1 MVAPQAWDNAQKRDC
16 GQMEQKDPAKILK
29 AFLTDKLGV
38 NPVAGH
44 LKINLTDSAL
54 TVEGITES
62 VALKKKTL
70 LFAMSI
76 DGVDGVVDRLRVKP
90 SKRMSDDEIKV
101 HVYHSFS
108 SEPTLRGSSIEAEIK
123 DGVIDIEG
131 VVGSL
136 THKRLAGVLAW
147 WVPGTMDVIN
157 SLEVEPPEQDT
168 DDEIADALKI
178 IFDKDS
184 LIDAGAIKI
193 STRNCVV
200 TLEGT
205 AKSEAEKDA
214 AEEDAWYT
222 WGVND
227 VINRINVETLG
238 RHRRLT
244 FGPLKA

>member
-1 MVAPQAWDNAQKRDC
+1 
-16 GQMEQKDPAKILK
+16 MEQKDHVKILK
-29 AFLTDKLGV
+29 AFLTDRLGID
-38 NPVAGH
+38 PVASH
-44 LKINLTDSAL
+44 LKINFTDSAL

-62 VALKKKTL
+62 VALKKKIL

-76 DGVDGVVDRLRVKP
+76 EGVDGVVDRLRVKP

-101 HVYHSFS
+101 HVHHSFS
-108 SEPTLRGSSIEAEIK
+108 SEPTLKGSSIRAEIK

-157 SLEVEPPEQDT
+157 SLEVEPPELDT
-168 DDEIADALKI
+168 DDEVADALKI

-184 LIDAGAIKI
+184 LIDAGAIRI
-193 STRNCVV
+193 STRNYVV

-222 WGVND
+222 WGVNG

-238 RHRRLT
+238 RHR
-244 FGPLKA
+244 P

>member
-1 MVAPQAWDNAQKRDC
+1 
-16 GQMEQKDPAKILK
+16 MEQRKIEEKDPVKVMK
-29 AFLTDKLGV
+29 AFLTDRLGV
-38 NPVAGH
+38 DPVVGH
-44 LKINLTDSAL
+44 LKVSLTDRAL

-62 VALKKKTL
+62 VALKKKAL
-70 LFAMSI
+70 FFAMSI
-76 DGVDGVVDRLRVKP
+76 EGVEGVVDRLKVKP
-90 SKRMSDDEIKV
+90 SKRMTDDEIKV

-108 SEPTLRGSSIEAEIK
+108 SEPTLKGSTIRAEIK

-157 SLEVEPPEQDT
+157 SLEVAPPEQDT

-184 LIDAGAIKI
+184 LIDAGAIRVAA
-193 STRNCVV
+193 RNWVV

-205 AKSEAEKDA
+205 AKSEAEKNA

-238 RHRRLT
+238 RHR
-244 FGPLKA
+244 P